1 MKRQAL
7 DGRGQFSH
15 VTDQPVGFEFDD
27 WDVRISKLHADHR
40 NAGAAG
46 HSNIRTGITDH
57 TVTELAQVLSGQ
69 LNEGDQVVTGAMTA
83 AASSGSRPPGM
94 GGGGAPR
101 R

>member
-1 MKRQAL
+1 MAVIWKLRPDKTL
-7 DGRGQFSH
+7 E
-15 VTDQPVGFEFDD
+15 PVR
-27 WDVRISKLHADHR
+27 V
-40 NAGAAG
+40 
-46 HSNIRTGITDH
+46 RTGITDH
-57 TVTELAQVLSGQ
+57 TVTEVAQVLSGQ